1 VTQKLLASATAA
13 EAIIVA
19 VIIGIGSELVAPA
32 TGVLAFGLAWALPVV
47 IDRIRRAD

>member
-1 VTQKLLASATAA
+1 VTQKLLASITSA

-19 VIIGIGSELVAPA
+19 AVIGIGSELVAPT